1 MEKLVKKYIKTSS
14 PKILHKL
21 RIECRKNLSILQTKG
36 LINTGYQTIL
46 KTSSKLRDIDVM
58 LKICKD
64 KEIRKI
70 LKKKRKKMN
79 KKVIKTFKNIEFKQI
94 QLEEE
99 KINLDLKGCKELL
112 KVSFL
117 QKDDKELHKIRL
129 KIKACRYTNKEYEK
143 EFKKLQDALG
153 KAHDYYKCSKLLL
166 KYKKDLLNA
175 DLKKKKFI
183 EKAEEIRKEL
193 LSNYKGI
200 K

>member
-1 MEKLVKKYIKTSS
+1 MEKLIKKYIKTSS

-21 RIECRKNLSILQTKG
+21 RIECRRSLSILQTKG
-36 LINTGYQTIL
+36 LIDTGYQAIL
-46 KTSSKLRDIDVM
+46 KASSKLRDIDVM

-79 KKVIKTFKNIEFKQI
+79 KKFIKVLKNIEFNQI
-94 QLEEE
+94 PLEE
-99 KINLDLKGCKELL
+99 KKKKDINLKSCKELL
-112 KVSFL
+112 KESFL

-153 KAHDYYKCSKLLL
+153 KAHDYYKCYKLLL
-166 KYKKDLLNA
+166 KHKKDVLNA
-175 DLKKKKFI
+175 YLKKKKFI
-183 EKAEEIRKEL
+183 KKAEEIRKEL
-193 LSNYKGI
+193 LSTLL
-200 K
+200 

>member
-99 KINLDLKGCKELL
+99 KINLDLKGCK
-112 KVSFL
+112 K
-117 QKDDKELHKIRL
+117 
-129 KIKACRYTNKEYEK
+129 
-143 EFKKLQDALG
+143 
-153 KAHDYYKCSKLLL
+153 LL